1 MKIIVNGEAREV
13 EEGSTVAGLLTA
25 LDLPVPRVGVE
36 RNREVV
42 SRDRYGQV
50 RLEEGDR
57 IEIVRFVGGGL

>member
-1 MKIIVNGEAREV
+1 MNGEAREV
-13 EEGSTVAGLLTA
+13 EEESTVAALLTA
-25 LDLPVPRVGVE
+25 LDLPAPRVAVE

-42 SRDRYGQV
+42 SRDRYEQV